1 MTMNKIYFILSFIF
15 LLSGLSLQGQTLA
28 AYEDAA
34 REAFEAEEYSSALS
48 YYESALEIDPDKIDN
63 LYMVAEVARLLH
75 AYQLAEK
82 YYLSVASHEDWAKY
96 PHADFLLASVKKRLG
111 KYAEAGDLFQ
121 RFVDNA
127 SADIVGDKFIK
138 DAKREVSNCQ
148 IAPEIVNDSL
158 EYITTTNLV
167 QYNTI
172 NSEVAPVVRDGQ
184 VYYSSLR
191 FEEPVDAYE
200 PDKATV
206 KIYKGTP
213 ELPNEKLSF
222 IEKNTSTANAA
233 FSSDGRTMYYTV
245 CEFVKIGEYRCDIYK
260 RQVLMNNE
268 WGEAVKLPELI
279 NQPGYSSTHPNIGMD
294 QSGKE
299 WLFFSSDRPN
309 GKGGMDI
316 WCSLVA
322 SDGSYNSLLN
332 VSDVNTYLDEVT
344 PFFHGKQKKL
354 YFSSNGRIANIGGFD
369 IYSTTIS
376 EGRWSSPVNVGVP
389 LNSSYNDTYFAL
401 DESGRNG
408 YFSSNRPGA
417 VHIED
422 RPEYET
428 CCPDIYHADIDLT
441 VDLIASTFN
450 GLSQLELLG
459 VDVRLINEATG
470 EVVPMTRDAEGNR
483 SFFGLQV
490 DQEYILTGGLSQ
502 YTSDTVRFNTKG
514 ITSSTTIEKEL
525 FLSPPIDL
533 TALVFEQVSELPLT
547 GVTMRLVEMPQ
558 ANLLE
563 NRTNNDDNEFGYKID
578 FEKQY
583 KLIASKP
590 NYSTAEVVIS
600 TLDLEKIP
608 TQITKELYLRPQT
621 IDLPV
626 VLYFDND
633 RPGRRTLS
641 TTTNKTYGET
651 FEAYYAK
658 KDEFVREY
666 VQSAGVS
673 NARQARAEMET
684 FFEDQVLEGYN
695 KLEIVSESLLDY
707 LQNGNSMEISIRGF
721 ASPRAGKEY
730 NENLTKRRIV
740 SLKNHFS
747 NYRDGIFRQYLNS
760 RQLVLVDSPF
770 GENSAPTGIASEYD
784 DPESVYSIRA
794 SAERRV
800 EIIEVRR
807 GGLSSLDSKPPNSSS
822 DKK

>member
-1 MTMNKIYFILSFIF
+1 MFF
-15 LLSGLSLQGQTLA
+15 LFFGIAVQGQTLS
-28 AYEDAA
+28 AYETAA
-34 REAFEAEEYSSALS
+34 REAFDAEEYSSALS
-48 YYESALEIDPDKIDN
+48 YYESALEIEPDKIDN

-75 AYQLAEK
+75 AYQLAEN
-82 YYLSVASHEDWAKY
+82 YYLKVASHEDWSEY

-127 SADIVGDKFIK
+127 SADVVGQQFIR
-138 DAKREVSNCQ
+138 DAKREVSNCR
-148 IAPEIVNDSL
+148 IAPEIVEDTL
-158 EYITTTNLV
+158 DYITTTNLV

-172 NSEVAPVVRDGQ
+172 NSEVAPVMRDGQ

-191 FEEPVDAYE
+191 FQEPVDAYE

-213 ELPNEKLSF
+213 SVPDEKLSF
-222 IEKNTSTANAA
+222 IEKDISTANAA
-233 FSSDGRTMYYTV
+233 FSSDGKTMYYTV
-245 CEFVKIGEYRCDIYK
+245 CEYVKIGEYRCDIYK
-260 RQVLMNNE
+260 RQILADNQ
-268 WGEAVKLPELI
+268 WGEAAKLPDLI
-279 NQPGYSSTHPNIGMD
+279 NASGYNTTHPNIGAD
-294 QSGKE
+294 ISGNE
-299 WLFFSSDRPN
+299 WLFFASDRPN

-322 SDGSYNSLLN
+322 ADGSYNSLIN
-332 VSDVNTYLDEVT
+332 VSDVNTDLDEIT
-344 PFFHGKQKKL
+344 PFFHGRQKKL

-369 IYSTTIS
+369 IYSTTMN
-376 EGRWSSPVNVGVP
+376 EGQWSSPINVGVP
-389 LNSSYNDTYFAL
+389 LNSSYNDTYFTL
-401 DESGRNG
+401 DEVGRNG
-408 YFSSNRPGA
+408 YFASNRPGA
-417 VHIED
+417 VHLED

-428 CCPDIYHADIDLT
+428 CCSDIYHADIDLT
-441 VDLIASTFN
+441 VDLIVSTFN

-459 VDVRLINEATG
+459 VDVQLTNVATG
-470 EVVPMTRDAEGNR
+470 QVIPMTRDAEGNR
-483 SFFGLQV
+483 SFFGLEV
-490 DQEYILTGGLSQ
+490 DQEYTLTGGLSQ
-502 YTSDTVRFNTKG
+502 YTSDMVRFDTKG
-514 ITSSTTIEKEL
+514 ITSSTTIEREL

-533 TALVFEQVSELPLT
+533 TALTFDQVTEQSLSD
-547 GVTMRLVEMPQ
+547 VTMRLIEMPST
-558 ANLLE
+558 NLLE
-563 NRTNNDDNEFGYKID
+563 NRTNNTDNKFDYKID

-583 KLIASKP
+583 KLVASKP
-590 NYSTAEVVIS
+590 NYSTAEVIVS

-651 FEAYYAK
+651 FETYYDK
-658 KDEFVREY
+658 KEEFVREY
-666 VQSAGVS
+666 VQTAGAS

-684 FFEDQVLEGYN
+684 FFEEQVLEGYN

-721 ASPRAGKEY
+721 ASPRAAREY

-760 RQLVLVDSPF
+760 RQLIFVDVPF
-770 GENSAPTGIASEYD
+770 GENSAPTGIASEFD

-807 GGLSSLDSKPPNSSS
+807 GGLSSILPHTPSSSS
-822 DKK
+822 DK